1 MDKQEIIDYVQFTP
15 ENTNPAILSTM
26 LDKFSSGP
34 TAVLI
39 PFKQENINNKN
50 ENGSRGTLT
59 LVNPDITVD
68 MIIDELMAGRN
79 VVALVTVGIGNGN
92 NQVIALF
99 SGWDNNGYGISF
111 VEHYIPS
118 SSSDRQAARVFRI
131 TEDGNCYAYDNG
143 IMEQQNKVQTKKK
156 RND

>member
-15 ENTNPAILSTM
+15 ENTNPAILSNM

-34 TAVLI
+34 TVVSI
-39 PFKQENINNKN
+39 PFKWENINNKN
-50 ENGSRGTLT
+50 ENESLGTLT

-92 NQVIALF
+92 NQVIAPF
-99 SGWDNNGYGISF
+99 SGWDNYYGISF
-111 VEHYIPS
+111 TQHYMPS
-118 SSSDRQAARVFRI
+118 SISDL
-131 TEDGNCYAYDNG
+131 
-143 IMEQQNKVQTKKK
+143 
-156 RND
+156 